1 MNNSVLPQNSLI
13 RGTLG
18 RNVTKKNI
26 SRWTA
31 QPKKNEPSFYNK
43 YLKNTFSSFLGST
56 SSEENTSNASTV
68 VSEPEATSIM
78 NSSSNNNS
86 TQGGEYERLIRRYK
100 AQASNNSFGSF
111 ATRSLKKG
119 GSHLGKAQ
127 GQTPRSGGRRRTRR
141 SNRKS
146 RRSNRK

>member
-1 MNNSVLPQNSLI
+1 MNNSILPQNSLI
-13 RGTLG
+13 RGAIG

-26 SRWTA
+26 NRWTP

-43 YLKNTFSSFLGST
+43 YLKNTFSSLLGST

-68 VSEPEATSIM
+68 VSGPEAISVI

-86 TQGGEYERLIRRYK
+86 PQGGEYERLIRRYK
-100 AQASNNSFGSF
+100 AQSANNSFGSF

-119 GSHLGKAQ
+119 G
-127 GQTPRSGGRRRTRR
+127 GRRKHSR
-141 SNRKS
+141 RKS

>member
-1 MNNSVLPQNSLI
+1 MNNTILPQNSLI

-26 SRWTA
+26 SRWTP

-43 YLKNTFSSFLGST
+43 YLKNTFSSLLGST

-68 VSEPEATSIM
+68 ISEPEAISVV
-78 NSSSNNNS
+78 NSSSSNNNAAS
-86 TQGGEYERLIRRYK
+86 GGEYERLIRRFK
-100 AQASNNSFGSF
+100 TNSPNSSFGSF

-119 GSHLGKAQ
+119 GRRK
-127 GQTPRSGGRRRTRR
+127 RRR
-141 SNRKS
+141 SHRKS

>member
-1 MNNSVLPQNSLI
+1 MNNSVLPQNSVI
-13 RGTLG
+13 RGALG
-18 RNVTKKNI
+18 RNVTKKNV
-26 SRWTA
+26 SRWA
-31 QPKKNEPSFYNK
+31 PQPKKNEPSFYNK

-56 SSEENTSNASTV
+56 GQENISNASTV
-68 VSEPEATSIM
+68 VSEPEATSVM

-86 TQGGEYERLIRRYK
+86 SGGEYERLIRRYK
-100 AQASNNSFGSF
+100 NESSNGSFGSF

-119 GSHLGKAQ
+119 G
-127 GQTPRSGGRRRTRR
+127 RRRRR

>member
-18 RNVTKKNI
+18 RNVTKKNV
-26 SRWTA
+26 SRWA
-31 QPKKNEPSFYNK
+31 PQPKKNEPSFYNK
-43 YLKNTFSSFLGST
+43 YLKNTLLKNTFSSFLGST

-100 AQASNNSFGSF
+100 AQAPNNSFGSF

-119 GSHLGKAQ
+119 G
-127 GQTPRSGGRRRTRR
+127 RRTKRRR

>member
-1 MNNSVLPQNSLI
+1 MNNSILPQNSLI
-13 RGTLG
+13 RGAIG

-26 SRWTA
+26 NRWTP

-43 YLKNTFSSFLGST
+43 YLKNTFSSLLGST
-56 SSEENTSNASTV
+56 PSEENTSNASTV

-119 GSHLGKAQ
+119 GRRK
-127 GQTPRSGGRRRTRR
+127 RRR
-141 SNRKS
+141 SHRKS

>member
-1 MNNSVLPQNSLI
+1 MNNSILPQNSLI
-13 RGTLG
+13 RGAIG
-18 RNVTKKNI
+18 RNVTKKNV
-26 SRWTA
+26 SRWTP

-43 YLKNTFSSFLGST
+43 YLKNTFSSLLGST

-68 VSEPEATSIM
+68 VTEPEATSVM

-86 TQGGEYERLIRRYK
+86 PQGGEYERLIRRFK
-100 AQASNNSFGSF
+100 TNSPNSSFGSF

-119 GSHLGKAQ
+119 GR
-127 GQTPRSGGRRRTRR
+127 RSSLRRIKRRR
-141 SNRKS
+141 SHRKS